1 MRFRAQNNV
10 IINRISTLLFIYCR
24 CYITTQNHGY
34 AVDAKSIPKN
44 SGWSELFINAN
55 DGSNEGLIHDTKP
68 IFTVQFHP
76 EHNAG
81 PEDLEVLF
89 DAFFDMIKTPNVA
102 PKQLIA
108 KRLHVDLDEKRTTDV
123 FRPKK
128 VLILGSG
135 VYYKM
140 DIVGII
146 GIISPTF

>member
-1 MRFRAQNNV
+1 M
-10 IINRISTLLFIYCR
+10 
-24 CYITTQNHGY
+24 
-34 AVDAKSIPKN
+34 DAKSIPKN

-140 DIVGII
+140 NIGII